1 MSPPESELRGFK
13 VVLVT
18 VGLVYALMASSA
30 LMRGVGMLRDFAV
43 PEAMVASPVLGDFFS
58 FVYENMAFVG
68 LLMVLFG
75 LVTRGRRAQRLVAG
89 VFCASSLLF
98 AARDLS
104 TSDSR
109 FGNHLYRGEATL
121 VFVGIGLCLA
131 LAFGAL
137 LVSGRS
143 R

>member
-1 MSPPESELRGFK
+1 MSPPESEVRGFK
-13 VVLVT
+13 VILVT

-30 LMRGVGMLRDFAV
+30 LVRGVGMLRDFAV
-43 PEAMVASPVLGDFFS
+43 PEAMIASPVLGDFFS
-58 FVYENMAFVG
+58 FFYEYMVFVG

-98 AARDLS
+98 AARELS

-109 FGNHLYRGEATL
+109 FGNHLFRGEATL
-121 VFVGIGLCLA
+121 VFVGIDLCLA

-137 LVSGRS
+137 LVSRRS

>member
-1 MSPPESELRGFK
+1 
-13 VVLVT
+13 
-18 VGLVYALMASSA
+18 
-30 LMRGVGMLRDFAV
+30 
-43 PEAMVASPVLGDFFS
+43 
-58 FVYENMAFVG
+58 
-68 LLMVLFG
+68 MVLFG

-98 AARDLS
+98 AARELS

-109 FGNHLYRGEATL
+109 FGNHLFRGEATL
-121 VFVGIGLCLA
+121 VFVGIDLCLA

-137 LVSGRS
+137 LVSRRS